1 MQRDS
6 ALSVDDASL
15 RRSGRNGDRPAVHAD
30 VLPFK
35 GLQTT
40 DPRERPQHIAVEV
53 RSLHKHYTSGD
64 ETVRI
69 LDGLS
74 FSIQR
79 GHFFAIAGVSGSG
92 KTTLLNILSG
102 LDVPTSGD
110 VLVCGRSIS
119 ALDGEGRSAFRRD
132 HLGFIFQFY
141 NLMPMLTAE
150 ENVKLALELLPLS
163 RSERNERAAHYLSIV
178 GLTGKE
184 RRFPGELS
192 GGEQQR
198 VAIARALAKQP
209 LLILADEPTGN
220 LDRSSARGIVRL
232 LREATN
238 LGATVVVVTH
248 DAEICGLADA
258 VLDLVPSASATRVPM
273 EVL

>member
-1 MQRDS
+1 MQLDS
-6 ALSVDDASL
+6 ALPADAVS
-15 RRSGRNGDRPAVHAD
+15 RGRPGRSHDRPA

-35 GLQTT
+35 GAQIA
-40 DPRERPQHIAVEV
+40 DRDRPQHFAVEV

-74 FSIQR
+74 FSIQP
-79 GHFFAIAGVSGSG
+79 GQFFAIAGVSGSG

-102 LDVPTSGD
+102 LDVPSSGE
-110 VLVCGRSIS
+110 VLVGGRAIS

-163 RSERNERAAHYLSIV
+163 RSDRNERAAHYLSLV
-178 GLTGKE
+178 GLKGKE

-238 LGATVVVVTH
+238 LGTTVVVVTH
-248 DAEICGLADA
+248 DAEICSLADE
-258 VLDLVPSASATRVPM
+258 VLDLVPAAHATRVPM
-273 EVL
+273 EVP